1 MRIALNAQLLSEPRS
16 GTGRY
21 IYNLLDALGRLDSS
35 SEYRILSTCQ
45 LPERPQVPASMRW
58 EVMPPGGLAGRS
70 AAMEKLFWEQ
80 RAFPRAAHTLK
91 ADIMHI
97 PYFAPPRRTYGI
109 PSIVTIH
116 DVISQRLPEYRASL
130 RLRAYTQFVAR
141 AAPRAA
147 AVIAVSNHGKQD
159 IAATLGIP
167 PERIYV
173 TYEAPDPR
181 FTPASYE
188 AQLNLRQRLGLGSVC
203 AQCWWDG
210 CA

>member
-1 MRIALNAQLLSEPRS
+1 MRSLRQL
-16 GTGRY
+16 T
-21 IYNLLDALGRLDSS
+21 
-35 SEYRILSTCQ
+35 
-45 LPERPQVPASMRW
+45 ERPPVAANMRW
-58 EVMPPGGLAGRS
+58 EVMRPRGLGAQS
-70 AAMEKLFWEQ
+70 AAMKKLFWEQ
-80 RAFPRAAHTLK
+80 RAFPRAANALK

-116 DVISQRLPEYRASL
+116 DVISQRLPEYRASM

-141 AAPRAA
+141 AAPRAT

-159 IAATLGIP
+159 IADTLGIP

-181 FTPASYE
+181 FAPASYE
-188 AQLNLRQRLGLGSVC
+188 AQLNLRQQLGLAGPFVLNVGGMD
-203 AQCWWDG
+203 ARKN
-210 CA
+210 